1 MPETVIRR
9 GTPNIDVL
17 TSRQYNRICSAIDNL
32 RDLCLI
38 ELGMETGRRAG
49 EMEHFTVSGIN
60 WDEGEIHC
68 YDIKKKNWV
77 WVGISRKLQDD
88 LKRYINTA
96 KLKHLLFPG
105 RREGR
110 GIGDKQVDIILKEW
124 AKKTGVADGEQVVIT
139 WHCLR
144 RSLVSRA
151 EDLGISFPEVQR
163 ITQDSP
169 QTLLKYY
176 KKVSLSGLGKKLQ
189 RLYEPDEEE

>member
-1 MPETVIRR
+1 
-9 GTPNIDVL
+9 
-17 TSRQYNRICSAIDNL
+17 
-32 RDLCLI
+32 
-38 ELGMETGRRAG
+38 METGRRAG
-49 EMEHFTVSGIN
+49 EMEHFTISGID

-77 WVGISRKLQDD
+77 WVGISSKLQGD

-96 KLKHLLFPG
+96 KLKTLLFPG

-110 GIGDKQVDIILKEW
+110 GIGDKQVDLILKQW
-124 AKKTGVADGEQVVIT
+124 AKETGVADNDKVVIT

-151 EDLGISFPEVQR
+151 EDLGISFPEVQH

-189 RLYEPDEEE
+189 KLYETSQEEG